1 MKMLVL
7 AMATCLWVSALWA
20 VTQAEPQNAAGG
32 QAAGSALATID
43 YQQQVHTILAAKCL
57 SCHSAE
63 RRSGGLSL
71 AAYADALEGGRSG
84 AAVRPGDAAG
94 SLLVRRITG
103 EMAPSMPLGRPAL
116 SAGEIATIRA
126 WIDEGARETI
136 TSATARPK
144 WEAPLALER
153 PAVPEAVWRD
163 WPEPVDR
170 FVAKYLSDHRS
181 PQPELIGDAAFARRA
196 YLDIWGLLPPPED
209 LQAFL
214 ADRNPNKRPALVQR
228 LLADNDK
235 YAQHWISFWNDL
247 LRNDEGVNYYSET
260 SSRKSISTWLLSAL
274 TRNVPYNRFVEQL
287 LNPTPADGFLKS
299 LSTRLLSALTGKIPY
314 VGRLLNPTAAEDP
327 DGFLIGVNWRGE
339 VSASQTPAMQAA
351 QNSAQI
357 FIGIN
362 LKCNS
367 CHDSFISK
375 WQLKDAY
382 ALASFFSEDD
392 RLRLYRCDVAQDDYA
407 TPAFLFPELNRV
419 PRSASLPDRRRTAA
433 AIFTD
438 SRNGRMPRT
447 MVNRMW
453 HRLLGRGFV
462 ETPDDMDGVPWS
474 PEPLDWLASDF
485 VDGGYDLKRLMATIV
500 SSKAYQMRAVP
511 RVGEQPRGYVFRGP
525 EVRRLTAEQFGDAI
539 GAITGDW
546 NVYQPPAPNPQ
557 GRGTSAGGRGIA
569 NAAAQVAAAVPAGP
583 PPGRYTREWRTP
595 ASSLAR
601 ALGRPIRDQV
611 FSTRNTVAT
620 TLQALEL
627 VNGERLTNWLLRGA
641 RNMLGELPPP
651 PTALFVTPI
660 NSRGARSGGPPP
672 PRRPPA
678 PFDIDVSGATRLWLI
693 VQDANSTAVD
703 KAEAVWARTELVGK
717 NGEVTPLTDLTPLD
731 ESVLRTAPGPVV
743 LDGTTFAS
751 GVRVK
756 TSSRLVYDIS
766 GRGFTRFRGVV
777 GLEHVSGLAQGE
789 TVLGRFLIFGTEPD
803 MDRLV
808 PPTPG
813 TPLPPGP
820 RLTTSTQ
827 VVDRVYWYALGRAPS
842 AEERA
847 IALDAL
853 TDSTRPGRMSAEGLA
868 DLLWAVLMKP
878 EFQLIF

>member
-1 MKMLVL
+1 VVGIARSGGEHLQPERGYHHGAGRSSMKMLVR
-7 AMATCLWVSALWA
+7 AMAACLWVATVWA
-20 VTQAEPQNAAGG
+20 VARAERPNAAGG
-32 QAAGSALATID
+32 QAAGSPSATID

-84 AAVRPGDAAG
+84 AAVRPGDSAG
-94 SLLVRRITG
+94 SLLMRRITG
-103 EMAPSMPLGRPAL
+103 DMTPSMPLEPAL
-116 SAGEIATIRA
+116 SAGEIATIRV

-136 TSATARPK
+136 ASAAARPK
-144 WEAPLALER
+144 WEAPLALAR
-153 PAVPEAVWRD
+153 PAIPDVVWQG
-163 WPEPVDR
+163 WTTPVDR
-170 FVAKYLSDHRS
+170 LVAAYLSEHGG
-181 PQPELIGDAAFARRA
+181 PAPELIGDAAFARRA
-196 YLDIWGLLPPPED
+196 YLDIWGLLPPPDD
-209 LQAFL
+209 LHAFV
-214 ADRNPNKRPALVQR
+214 ADSAPGKRPALVQR

-235 YAQHWISFWNDL
+235 YAEHWISFWNDL

-260 SSRKSISTWLLSAL
+260 SSRKSISPWLRSAL
-274 TRNVPYNRFVEQL
+274 TTNAPYNRFVEQL
-287 LNPTPADGFLKS
+287 LNPVTPD
-299 LSTRLLSALTGKIPY
+299 
-314 VGRLLNPTAAEDP
+314 DP
-327 DGFLIGVNWRGE
+327 DGFLVGVNWRG
-339 VSASQTPAMQAA
+339 VVNASQTPAMQAA

-357 FIGIN
+357 FIGLN

-375 WQLKDAY
+375 WTLKDAY
-382 ALASFFSEDD
+382 GLASFFSEEE
-392 RLRLYRCDVAQDDYA
+392 RLRLYRCDVAQDGYA

-419 PRSASLPDRRRTAA
+419 PSSASAPDRRRTVA

-453 HRLLGRGFV
+453 HRLLGRGIV
-462 ETPDDMDGVPWS
+462 ENPDEMDGVPWS
-474 PEPLDWLASDF
+474 PALLDWLASDF

-500 SSKAYQMRAVP
+500 SSKPYQMRAVP
-511 RVGEQPRGYVFRGP
+511 RIGEQPRDYVFRGP

-546 NVYQPPAPNPQ
+546 NVYQPPAPNPP
-557 GRGTSAGGRGIA
+557 RG
-569 NAAAQVAAAVPAGP
+569 AGP
-583 PPGRYTREWRTP
+583 PPVRYTREWQTP

-611 FSTRNTVAT
+611 FSTRNTAAT

-627 VNGERLTNWLLRGA
+627 VNGERLSNWLLRGA
-641 RNMLGELPPP
+641 RHMLGELSPPP
-651 PTALFVTPI
+651 AALFVTPI
-660 NSRGARSGGPPP
+660 NARGGRADQPA
-672 PRRPPA
+672 PRMAPA
-678 PFDIDVSGATRLWLI
+678 PFDVDVSGATRLWFI

-703 KAEAVWARTELVGK
+703 KAEAAWARGELVGR
-717 NGEVTPLTDLTPLD
+717 NGAVTPLTDLTPID
-731 ESVLRTAPGPVV
+731 ESVLRLATEPVV
-743 LDGTTFAS
+743 LDGTTFPSA
-751 GVRVK
+751 VRVK
-756 TSSRLVYDIS
+756 TPSRLVYDIS
-766 GRGFTRFRGVV
+766 GRGFTRLRGVA
-777 GLEHVSGLAQGE
+777 GLEHVSNLAQGE
-789 TVLGRFLIFGTEPD
+789 TILGRFLIFGTEPD

-808 PPTPG
+808 PPAPE

-820 RLTTSTQ
+820 RLSTATH

-842 AEERA
+842 ADERA
-847 IALDAL
+847 IALDAIA
-853 TDSTRPGRMSAEGLA
+853 DSTRPGRISAEGLA

>member
-1 MKMLVL
+1 M
-7 AMATCLWVSALWA
+7 
-20 VTQAEPQNAAGG
+20 PQNAT
-32 QAAGSALATID
+32 AATVD
-43 YQQQVHTILAAKCL
+43 YQQHVHTILAAKCL

-71 AAYADALEGGRSG
+71 AAYADTLDGGRSG
-84 AAVRPGDAAG
+84 AAIRPGDSAR
-94 SLLVRRITG
+94 SLLVQRITG
-103 EMAPSMPLGRPAL
+103 EIAPPMPFGRPPL

-126 WIDEGARETI
+126 WIDQGARETV
-136 TSATARPK
+136 TSAAAKPK

-153 PAVPEAVWRD
+153 PAVPDVVWRD
-163 WPEPVDR
+163 WTSPVDR
-170 FVAKYLSDHRS
+170 FAAAYLNERGG
-181 PQPELIGDAAFARRA
+181 QAPELIADAAFVRRA

-209 LQAFL
+209 LQAFV
-214 ADRNPNKRPALVQR
+214 ADRNASKRSALVQR
-228 LLADNDK
+228 LLSDNDK
-235 YAQHWISFWNDL
+235 YAEHWISFWNDL

-260 SSRKSISTWLLSAL
+260 SSRKSISAWLTSAL
-274 TRNVPYNRFVEQL
+274 RRNVPYNRFVEQL
-287 LNPTPADGFLKS
+287 LNP
-299 LSTRLLSALTGKIPY
+299 
-314 VGRLLNPTAAEDP
+314 AAPDDP
-327 DGFLIGVNWRGE
+327 DGFLIGVNWRG
-339 VSASQTPAMQAA
+339 VVNASQTPAMQAA

-357 FIGIN
+357 FLGIN
-362 LKCNS
+362 LKCNA

-375 WQLKDAY
+375 WKLKDAY
-382 ALASFFSEDD
+382 ALASFFGEDD
-392 RLRLYRCDVAQDDYA
+392 RLRLYRCEVAQDAYA

-419 PRSASLPDRRRTAA
+419 PPSGSLADRRNTAA

-438 SRNGRMPRT
+438 PRNGRLPRT

-453 HRLLGRGFV
+453 HRLLGRGIV
-462 ETPDDMDGVPWS
+462 ENPDEMDGVPWS
-474 PEPLDWLASDF
+474 PGLLDWLASDF

-500 SSKAYQMRAVP
+500 SSKTYQMRSVS

-546 NVYQPPAPNPQ
+546 NVYQPPA
-557 GRGTSAGGRGIA
+557 SS
-569 NAAAQVAAAVPAGP
+569 VPL
-583 PPGRYTREWRTP
+583 PGRYTREWQTP

-611 FSTRNTVAT
+611 FSTRNTGAT

-627 VNGERLTNWLLRGA
+627 VNGERLSNWLLRGA

-660 NSRGARSGGPPP
+660 NARGVRADQPALRVA
-672 PRRPPA
+672 PA
-678 PFDIDVSGATRLWLI
+678 PFDVDVSHATRVWLI

-703 KAEAVWARTELVGK
+703 KAEAVWAQGEFVGK
-717 NGEVTPLTDLTPLD
+717 NGAVTPLTDVRPMD
-731 ESVLRTAPGPVV
+731 EVAVRPAAGSVI
-743 LDGTTFAS
+743 LDGAPFPTA
-751 GVRVK
+751 VRVK
-756 TSSRLVYDIS
+756 TPSRLVYDIS
-766 GRGFTRFRGVV
+766 GRGFTRLRGVV
-777 GLEHVSGLAQGE
+777 GLENVSNLAQGE
-789 TVLGRFLIFGTEPD
+789 TILGRFLVFGTEPD

-808 PPTPG
+808 PPTPE

-820 RLTTSTQ
+820 RLRTATE
-827 VVDRVYWYALGRAPS
+827 VVDRVYWYAVGRGPS

-853 TDSTRPGRMSAEGLA
+853 ADSNRPGRISPEGLA
-868 DLLWAVLMKP
+868 DLLWAVMMKP

>member
-1 MKMLVL
+1 MKMLVIL
-7 AMATCLWVSALWA
+7 AMAACLWVGALWA
-20 VTQAEPQNAAGG
+20 VTGAEPQGIANASAAGG

-43 YQQQVHTILAAKCL
+43 YQQHVHTILAAKCL

-84 AAVRPGDAAG
+84 AAVRPGDSAG
-94 SLLVRRITG
+94 SLLVKRITG
-103 EMAPSMPLGRPAL
+103 EVTPLPLGRPAL
-116 SAGEIATIRA
+116 SAGEIAAIRL

-136 TSATARPK
+136 TSAAAKPK

-153 PAVPEAVWRD
+153 PAAPDVVWRD
-163 WPEPVDR
+163 WTTPVDR
-170 FVAKYLSDHRS
+170 FVAMYLSEHGGS
-181 PQPELIGDAAFARRA
+181 EPELIGDAAFARRA
-196 YLDIWGLLPPPED
+196 YLDIWGLLPPPDD
-209 LQAFL
+209 LHAFV
-214 ADRNPNKRPALVQR
+214 ADRTPDKRPALVQR
-228 LLADNDK
+228 LLADDDR
-235 YAQHWISFWNDL
+235 YAEHWISFWNDL

-260 SSRKSISTWLLSAL
+260 SSRKSISPWLLSAL
-274 TRNVPYNRFVEQL
+274 TTNAPYNRFVEQL
-287 LNPTPADGFLKS
+287 LNPATPD
-299 LSTRLLSALTGKIPY
+299 
-314 VGRLLNPTAAEDP
+314 DP
-327 DGFLIGVNWRGE
+327 DGFLIGVNWRG
-339 VSASQTPAMQAA
+339 VVNASQTPAMQAA

-375 WQLKDAY
+375 WKLKDAY
-382 ALASFFSEDD
+382 GLASFFGEDE

-407 TPAFLFPELNRV
+407 TPAFLFPQLNRV
-419 PRSASLPDRRRTAA
+419 PSSASLPDRRRTVA

-453 HRLLGRGFV
+453 HRLLGRGMV
-462 ETPDDMDGVPWS
+462 ENPDDMDAVPWS
-474 PEPLDWLASDF
+474 PALLDWLASDF
-485 VDGGYDLKRLMATIV
+485 VDRGYDLKRLIATIV

-511 RVGEQPRGYVFRGP
+511 RVGGQPRGYVFRGP

-546 NVYQPPAPNPQ
+546 NVYQPPAPSPQ
-557 GRGTSAGGRGIA
+557 RGA
-569 NAAAQVAAAVPAGP
+569 AGP
-583 PPGRYTREWRTP
+583 PPGRYTREWQTP

-627 VNGERLTNWLLRGA
+627 VNGERLSNWLLRGA
-641 RNMLGELPPP
+641 RNMLGELPPA

-660 NSRGARSGGPPP
+660 NSRGGRADQAA
-672 PRRPPA
+672 PRNDPVA
-678 PFDIDVSGATRLWLI
+678 FDIDVAGAKRLWLI
-693 VQDANSTAVD
+693 VQDANSTAID
-703 KAEAVWARTELVGK
+703 KAQAVWARGELVGA
-717 NGEVTPLTDLTPLD
+717 NGAVTTLKDLAPLD
-731 ESVLRTAPGPVV
+731 ESGLRVASGPVV
-743 LDGTTFAS
+743 PVVIDGETFPSA
-751 GVRVK
+751 VRVK
-756 TSSRLVYDIS
+756 TPSRLVYEIS
-766 GRGFTRFRGVV
+766 GRGFTRLRGVA
-777 GLEHVSGLAQGE
+777 GLENVSNLAQGE
-789 TVLGRFLIFGTEPD
+789 TILGRFLIFGTEPD

-813 TPLPPGP
+813 TPMPPGP
-820 RLTTSTQ
+820 RLSTATQ

-842 AEERA
+842 ADERA

-853 TDSTRPGRMSAEGLA
+853 ADSNRPGRISAEGLA
-868 DLLWAVLMKP
+868 DLLWAVMMKP
-878 EFQLIF
+878 EFQLIY

>member
-1 MKMLVL
+1 MRLFVV
-7 AMATCLWVSALWA
+7 AMAACLWVGALWA
-20 VTQAEPQNAAGG
+20 VTQAAPQNTAPP
-32 QAAGSALATID
+32 ATID

-71 AAYADALEGGRSG
+71 AAYADTLEGGRNG
-84 AAVRPGDAAG
+84 AAIRPGDSAG
-94 SLLVRRITG
+94 SLLVQRITG
-103 EMAPSMPLGRPAL
+103 DVTPSMPLGRPPL
-116 SAGEIATIRA
+116 SAGEIETIRR

-136 TSATARPK
+136 FSAAAKPK

-153 PAVPEAVWRD
+153 PAVPDVVWRD
-163 WPEPVDR
+163 WTTPVDR
-170 FVAKYLSDHRS
+170 FVAAYLSEHVS
-181 PQPELIGDAAFARRA
+181 APPELVGDAAFARRA

-209 LQAFL
+209 LHAFL
-214 ADRNPNKRPALVQR
+214 ADRNPAKRPALVQR

-235 YAQHWISFWNDL
+235 YAEHWISFWNDL

-274 TRNVPYNRFVEQL
+274 TRNTPYNRFVEQL
-287 LNPTPADGFLKS
+287 LNPAAAD
-299 LSTRLLSALTGKIPY
+299 
-314 VGRLLNPTAAEDP
+314 DP

-339 VSASQTPAMQAA
+339 VNASQTPAMQAA

-375 WQLKDAY
+375 WKLKDAY
-382 ALASFFSEDD
+382 GLASFFSEDV
-392 RLRLYRCDVAQDDYA
+392 RLRMYRCDVAQDAYA

-419 PRSASLPDRRRTAA
+419 PPSGSLHDRRSTAA

-438 SRNGRMPRT
+438 PRNGRLPRT

-453 HRLLGRGFV
+453 QRLLGRGIV
-462 ETPDDMDGVPWS
+462 ENPDEMDGVPWS
-474 PEPLDWLASDF
+474 PGLLDWLASDF

-500 SSKAYQMRAVP
+500 SSKAYQLRAVP

-525 EVRRLTAEQFGDAI
+525 EIRRLTAEQFGDAI

-546 NVYQPPAPNPQ
+546 NVYQPPAAS
-557 GRGTSAGGRGIA
+557 GS
-569 NAAAQVAAAVPAGP
+569 AGP
-583 PPGRYTREWRTP
+583 PPGRSTREWQTP

-611 FSTRNTVAT
+611 FSTRNNAAT

-641 RNMLGELPPP
+641 RNMLSELPRP

-660 NSRGARSGGPPP
+660 NSRGAPAGQ
-672 PRRPPA
+672 PPA
-678 PFDIDVSGATRLWLI
+678 SRIARASFDIDISGAMRLWLI
-693 VQDANSTAVD
+693 VQDANSTAAD
-703 KAEAVWARTELVGK
+703 KSEAVWAGAELVGT
-717 NGEVTPLTDLTPLD
+717 NGAVTPLEDLKAID
-731 ESVLRTAPGPVV
+731 ESVLRVARGPVV
-743 LDGTTFAS
+743 LDDTTFPS

-756 TSSRLVYDIS
+756 TPSRLVYDIS
-766 GRGFTRFRGVV
+766 GRGFTRIRGVV
-777 GLEHVSGLAQGE
+777 GLENVANLAQGE
-789 TVLGRFLIFGTEPD
+789 TILGRFLIFGTEPD

-820 RLTTSTQ
+820 PLSTATQ
-827 VVDRVYWYALGRAPS
+827 VIDRIYWYALGRAPS
-842 AEERA
+842 VDEQV

-853 TDSTRPGRMSAEGLA
+853 ADSNRPGRLSAEGLA
-868 DLLWAVLMKP
+868 DLLWAVMMKP

>member
-1 MKMLVL
+1 MKIL
-7 AMATCLWVSALWA
+7 ALGTATCLWIASLWA
-20 VTQAEPQNAAGG
+20 VTQAGPQNASGG
-32 QAAGSALATID
+32 QAAGSPPTID

-71 AAYADALEGGRSG
+71 AAYTDALDGGRSG
-84 AAVRPGDAAG
+84 AVIRPGNSAG
-94 SLLVRRITG
+94 SLLVQRITG
-103 EMAPSMPLGRPAL
+103 QVAPSMPLGRPAL
-116 SAGEIATIRA
+116 SAGEIMTLRG

-136 TSATARPK
+136 TSAAARPK

-153 PAVPEAVWRD
+153 PTVPNVVWRD
-163 WPEPVDR
+163 WTTPVDR
-170 FVAKYLSDHRS
+170 FAAKYLNEHGG
-181 PQPELIGDAAFARRA
+181 PEPELIDDAVFARRA

-214 ADRNPNKRPALVQR
+214 ADRNQNKRSALVQR

-235 YAQHWISFWNDL
+235 YAQHWVSFWNDL

-274 TRNVPYNRFVEQL
+274 TRNLPYDLFVQQL
-287 LNPTPADGFLKS
+287 LNPTAP
-299 LSTRLLSALTGKIPY
+299 
-314 VGRLLNPTAAEDP
+314 EDP

-339 VSASQTPAMQAA
+339 VNASQMPAMQAA
-351 QNSAQI
+351 QNTAQI
-357 FIGIN
+357 FMGIN

-375 WQLKDAY
+375 WRLKEAY
-382 ALASFFSEDD
+382 GLASFFSEED

-419 PRSASLPDRRRTAA
+419 PLSGSLANRRSTAA

-447 MVNRMW
+447 LVNRMW
-453 HRLLGRGFV
+453 HRLLGRGIV
-462 ETPDDMDGVPWS
+462 ENPDEMDGVPWS
-474 PEPLDWLASDF
+474 PELLDWLASDF
-485 VDGGYDLKRLMATIV
+485 VNGGYDLKRLMATIV

-511 RVGEQPRGYVFRGP
+511 RAGEQPRVFVFRGP

-546 NVYQPPAPNPQ
+546 NVYQPPALQ
-557 GRGTSAGGRGIA
+557 G
-569 NAAAQVAAAVPAGP
+569 AAAVAAGP
-583 PPGRYTREWRTP
+583 PPGRYTREWQTP

-627 VNGERLTNWLLRGA
+627 VNGERLANWLLRGA
-641 RNMLGELPPP
+641 RNMLGQLSAPS
-651 PTALFVTPI
+651 TALFLTPI
-660 NSRGARSGGPPP
+660 NSRGGRADTPPQS
-672 PRRPPA
+672 RTAPA
-678 PFDIDVSGATRLWLI
+678 LFDVDISGASRLWLI
-693 VQDANSTAVD
+693 VQNANSTAVD
-703 KAEAVWARTELVGK
+703 KAEAVWARGEFVGP
-717 NGEVTPLTDLTPLD
+717 NGAITPLGDLTPLD
-731 ESVLRTAPGPVV
+731 ESVLRAGFGPVV
-743 LDGTTFAS
+743 FDDATFAS

-756 TSSRLVYDIS
+756 TPSRLVYDIS
-766 GRGFTRFRGVV
+766 GRGFTRLRGVV
-777 GLEHVSGLAQGE
+777 GLENVSNLAQGE
-789 TVLGRFLIFGTEPD
+789 TILGRFLIFGTEPD

-820 RLTTSTQ
+820 RLTTSTE
-827 VVDRVYWYALGRAPS
+827 VVNRVYWYALGRAPS
-842 AEERA
+842 DEERA

-853 TDSTRPGRMSAEGLA
+853 TDSSRPGRISAEGLA